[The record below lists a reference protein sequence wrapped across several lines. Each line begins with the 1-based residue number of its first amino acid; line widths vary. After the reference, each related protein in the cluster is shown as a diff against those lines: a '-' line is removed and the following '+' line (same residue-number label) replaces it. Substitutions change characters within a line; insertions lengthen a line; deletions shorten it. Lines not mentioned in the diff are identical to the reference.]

1 MSGGAKAKKI
11 TVRVLTPGEFVAES
25 LETEANKLPRSYKW
39 KAEILREQARL
50 MRKQPGPKKVRVWEV
65 TE

>member
-1 MSGGAKAKKI
+1 MAKKM

-25 LETEANKLPRSYKW
+25 LEAEAKKIPRSYKW
-39 KAEILREQARL
+39 KADILLEQARM
-50 MRKQPGPKKVRVWEV
+50 MRKQPGKKKVRVWEV